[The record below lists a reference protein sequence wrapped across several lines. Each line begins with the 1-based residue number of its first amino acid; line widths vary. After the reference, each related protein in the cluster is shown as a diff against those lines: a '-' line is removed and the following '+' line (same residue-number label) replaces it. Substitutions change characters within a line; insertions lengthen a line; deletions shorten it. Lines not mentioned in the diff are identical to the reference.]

1 MKLKK
6 AMVVTLLLLMLTL
19 NFNVNKSVKV
29 AGDLDEHIIDIFAIV

>member
-6 AMVVTLLLLMLTL
+6 AIVFTLLLMLTL
-19 NFNVNKSVKV
+19 NFNVNKNVEV

>member
-6 AMVVTLLLLMLTL
+6 AIVFTLLLMLTL
-19 NFNVNKSVKV
+19 NFNVNKSVEV